1 MAVLEYKPKK
11 NKKQSVLDT
20 QFNFVESGDAYA
32 SAPLDPTFDAVEYPS
47 YTGYRDNQSILDYL
61 ALSGSGSWNPIYTED
76 ANGVRQRGFSM
87 NGRAQ
92 ANIPIDPILEDAI
105 LRLSAGGYRY
115 GGDVKLPQE
124 MQEMGAPGYIDY
136 GDTVLNELGAGLS
149 TNDFSADLG
158 YNPET
163 EDLSAGFSSGNFSA
177 DAGYNRDTRDK
188 YIKARYGINF

>member
-1 MAVLEYKPKK
+1 MPKK
-11 NKKQSVLDT
+11 NKKRSVSHT
-20 QFNFVESGDAYA
+20 QPDFVEGKYTYA
-32 SAPLDPTFDAVEYPS
+32 PAPLDPTFGAVDYPN
-47 YTGYRDNQSILDYL
+47 YTGYRDNRSLLDYL
-61 ALSGSGSWNPIYTED
+61 ALSGSGSWKPMYTED

-92 ANIPIDPILEDAI
+92 ANIPIDPLLKDAI

-136 GDTVLNELGAGLS
+136 GDTVLNELGVSLL

-163 EDLSAGFSSGNFSA
+163 EDLSAGFSSGGFSA
-177 DAGYNRDTRDK
+177 GAGYNRDTRDK
-188 YIKARYGINF
+188 YIKARYGIKF